1 MRKIEIDGKHYE
13 QIIITKAKADPEA
26 RLVTA
31 DDRKEVLAIISDNEI
46 VEKDGYEVKLVAG
59 TKSAELDGQ
68 GPARQY
74 YGDSDHGKYSNKSLK
89 KLVDVTFHQ

>member
-1 MRKIEIDGKHYE
+1 MEIDGKQYE
-13 QIIITKAKADPEA
+13 QIVITKANVDPEA

-31 DDRKEVLAIISDNEI
+31 DDRKEVLAIISDDEI
-46 VEKDGYEVKLVAG
+46 IEKDGYEVKLVPG

-89 KLVDVTFHQ
+89 KLVEGGSN